1 MSKFKVM
8 ITDCKFDNFNY
19 EKKIFQGINAKLIIA
34 QCKTEDELISLA
46 PKDLNGLLV
55 QYAPISRKV
64 IEFLPQLKVIGCYG
78 IGVDMVDLKAA
89 AEHGIYVVNVPD
101 YCIEEVSNHTFAL
114 LMALQRKVV
123 AFNEMVKKQYSWEFN
138 TLKPIYCLQ
147 GKIIGVIGFGKIP
160 QNLVKKASVFGLNML
175 VFDPFIDT
183 SLGKEYP
190 IKIVELQQLLKKSD
204 YISIHAPLN
213 KNTKYMISYN
223 EFKLMKET
231 AFIINTA
238 RGPIIDENALID
250 ALINKKI
257 AGAALDVVET
267 EPIDKNNPLLKMDN
281 VIITPHVAFYSE
293 NSLKELQFKTAQS
306 VADVLLGK
314 KPKENPEMLKI

>member
-1 MSKFKVM
+1 MFKFKVM
-8 ITDCKFDNFNY
+8 ITDCKFDNFDY

-34 QCKTEDELISLA
+34 QCKTEDKIILLA
-46 PKDLNGLLV
+46 PKDLDGLLV

-78 IGVDMVDLKAA
+78 IGVNMVNLKAA
-89 AEHGIYVVNVPD
+89 TEHGICVVNVPD

-123 AFNEMVKKQYSWEFN
+123 SFNEMVKKKYSWEIN
-138 TLKPIYCLQ
+138 TLKPIYCLR
-147 GKIIGVIGFGKIP
+147 GKILGIIGFGKIP
-160 QNLVKKASVFGLNML
+160 QNLVKKASGFGLNML
-175 VFDPFIDT
+175 VFDPLIDT
-183 SLGKEYP
+183 NLGKEYS
-190 IKIVELQQLLKKSD
+190 IKIVELQELLKKSD

-213 KNTKYMISYN
+213 KNTKHMISYN
-223 EFKLMKET
+223 EFNLMKET

-238 RGPIIDENALID
+238 RGSVIDENALID

-293 NSLKELQFKTAQS
+293 NSLKELQFKTTQN
-306 VADVLLGK
+306 VVDVLLGK
-314 KPKENPEMLKI
+314 KPNNQVNKLN